1 MINNPEKNC
10 RILWASLVA
19 LMVKN
24 LHANAED
31 IKDAVSI
38 PGWGRSLGGGQGNP
52 LKYSSLE
59 NPMDRGT

>member
-1 MINNPEKNC
+1 MINNPEKTC

-19 LMVKN
+19 LVVKN